1 VDLTG
6 DLRAARIC
14 GIRMLYGKGGK
25 GAMVEKKSE
34 WWETEQTQRFEMII
48 PIRLLRAVDAWRKRQ
63 PSAPNRSAAIRRLI
77 EAGIEAEERR
87 RK

>member
-1 VDLTG
+1 
-6 DLRAARIC
+6 
-14 GIRMLYGKGGK
+14 
-25 GAMVEKKSE
+25 MVEKKSE
-34 WWETEQTQRFEMII
+34 WDFEQTQRFEMII
-48 PIRLLRAVDAWRKRQ
+48 PIRLLKAVDAWRKRQ